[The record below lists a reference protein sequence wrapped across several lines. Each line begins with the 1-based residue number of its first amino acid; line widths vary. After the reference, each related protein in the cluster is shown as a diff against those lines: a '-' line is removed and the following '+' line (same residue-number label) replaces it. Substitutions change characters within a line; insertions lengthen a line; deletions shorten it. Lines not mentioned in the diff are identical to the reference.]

1 MTLCFVLLIRRCSFS
16 IYHKVRCV
24 RIGCEYPV
32 FMRFKILPPDCLI
45 FFCDLIITQTLCT

>member
-24 RIGCEYPV
+24 RIGCEFPV
-32 FMRFKILPPDCLI
+32 FMRFKILPPVCLI
-45 FFCDLIITQTLCT
+45 YLCDLIITQTLCT